1 MKLYVPLIASA
12 LAYIVALS
20 LPALYGGGSHII
32 GFVLRVLGWVQ
43 SNNGE
48 CYAWFANPVFFAGFF
63 TFALRGVKVALCCAA
78 LACLIGLDTFRA
90 TVFSLNEAGNDV
102 AIEHVGAAFY
112 VWQLSFIVLLL
123 ASIRMMSIGASPT
136 SRGDAV

>member
-1 MKLYVPLIASA
+1 MKLYVPLVASA
-12 LAYIVALS
+12 LAYIVALF
-20 LPALYGGGSHII
+20 LPALYGGGSHVI
-32 GFVLRVLGWVQ
+32 GFVLLVLGWVQ
-43 SNNGE
+43 SHHGE
-48 CYAWFANPVFFAGFF
+48 CYAWFANPVFFVGFF
-63 TFALRGVKVALCCAA
+63 AFALRRFKVSLCCTA

-90 TVFSLNEAGNDV
+90 TVFSLNEAGND

-136 SRGDAV
+136 LRDDAV

>member
-12 LAYIVALS
+12 LAYIVALF
-20 LPALYGGGSHII
+20 LPALHGGGSHVI
-32 GFVLRVLGWVQ
+32 GFVLLVLGWVQ
-43 SNNGE
+43 SHNGE
-48 CYAWFANPVFFAGFF
+48 CYAWFANPVFFTGFF
-63 TFALRGVKVALCCAA
+63 AFALRRFKVALCCAA

-123 ASIRMMSIGASPT
+123 ASIRMMSIGRSSTP
-136 SRGDAV
+136 SGDAV

>member
-1 MKLYVPLIASA
+1 MKLYVPLVASA
-12 LAYIVALS
+12 FAYIVALF
-20 LPALYGGGSHII
+20 LPALYGGGSHVI
-32 GFVLRVLGWVQ
+32 GFVLLVLGWVQ
-43 SNNGE
+43 SHNGE
-48 CYAWFANPVFFAGFF
+48 CCAWFANPVFFAGFF
-63 TFALRGVKVALCCAA
+63 AFALRRFKVALCCAA

-123 ASIRMMSIGASPT
+123 ASIRMMSIGRSPT
-136 SRGDAV
+136 PSGDAA